1 MSSLSVP
8 VKVMVSFAL
17 LPPGSV
23 WSKATCVL
31 CFSASF
37 VSFGLLEMT
46 SSPAVILVEW
56 ILSSLVL
63 TEMEVLSSTTSRLEG
78 DQHGTRLCSRTRTYS
93 MVTEPQYVN
102 FSKSGS
108 RVRS

>member
-23 WSKATCVL
+23 WLKSTCVR
-31 CFSASF
+31 CFSSSF
-37 VSFGLLEMT
+37 VSLGSLEMT
-46 SSPAVILVEW
+46 SSPAVIVVEW

-63 TEMEVLSSTTSRLEG
+63 TEMEVLSSTTSRLG
-78 DQHGTRLCSRTRTYS
+78 GSALCQLCLRACAYS

-108 RVRS
+108 SVRS